1 MKKEPLKG
9 YTIQEI
15 TELLGVVEMTVYQY
29 IKKGLLEEIEQP
41 NLKYAINGQR
51 LFTVESVESLRA
63 KMTIEKDYVSLNA
76 YAKQNGINQI
86 VLKKLAADNDIE
98 IPKGTQGL
106 REVFLITPDIKAKLD
121 KLVLENSF
129 THFKTKSKYYN
140 SKYDIALLQS
150 FIDTDGKTYRIVK
163 NGTKWGVYEETGFIQ
178 FESLEGLKPLYS
190 IHKPTVNALSMYVY
204 FKIPIEDKNRYDY
217 VDAIYA
223 TFGIENAQLLLT
235 DSQIAVRVKV
245 SSWSIPEDNKHLENL
260 LTLNQYASNGEI
272 IYVDNILSVE
282 STDKRVVVILPKD
295 IHSKLS
301 KHAKDQKLT
310 DSKAA
315 QQIIQGYF
323 ENKEEL

>member
-1 MKKEPLKG
+1 MNHMEKEQVKG
-9 YTIQEI
+9 YSIQEI

-29 IKKGLLEEIEQP
+29 IKKGLLEEVDQP
-41 NLKYAINGQR
+41 NLKYTINGQR
-51 LFTVESVESLRA
+51 LFTVESVEALKD
-63 KMTIEKDYVSLNA
+63 KMTVGKDYISLNA

-86 VLKKLAADNDIE
+86 VLKKLIAENDID

-106 REVFLITPDIKAKLD
+106 REVFLITPDIKAQLD

-150 FIDTDGKTYRIVK
+150 FVDTEGKAFRIVK
-163 NGTKWGVYEETGFIQ
+163 NGAKWGVYEETGFTQ
-178 FESLEGLKPLYS
+178 FECLDGLKPLYS

-204 FKIPIEDKNRYDY
+204 FKIPNEDKNRYNY

-235 DSQIAVRVKV
+235 DTQIAVRVKV
-245 SSWSIPEDNKHLENL
+245 SSWSMSEDDKHLENL
-260 LTLNQYASNGEI
+260 LTLNQYASNGEL
-272 IYVDNILSVE
+272 IYIDNILSVE

-301 KHAKDQKLT
+301 KHAKDQKIT

-315 QQIIQGYF
+315 QQIILDYF
-323 ENKEEL
+323 ENR